1 MSLWTFPLV
10 FGMQDRVGMWQ
21 VPSHSSADKSGAS
34 VDAAVARGEIELP
47 HRNLPDGHGRHGGFN
62 RPSQNNCRATQRRR

>member
-21 VPSHSSADKSGAS
+21 VPSHSCASASLEHRWTQPS
-34 VDAAVARGEIELP
+34 ECAARLSQTAISRMVMAATAVSTALP
-47 HRNLPDGHGRHGGFN
+47 RIT
-62 RPSQNNCRATQRRR
+62 AAQRRR